1 MIWGTGPA
9 LGLLAFIGYL
19 LGMAGA
25 VLAWRNREDF
35 SIWVQDEISIFRRN
49 FSRYTPVGPF
59 YCRRE
64 ESRFNALPASF
75 LHSLKRFPHSRVN
88 GAAVL
93 LLVGV
98 LLFFLDFYI

>member
-1 MIWGTGPA
+1 MNWGAGPA
-9 LGLLAFIGYL
+9 LGLLAFFGYL
-19 LGMAGA
+19 LCMAGA
-25 VLAWRNREDF
+25 VLVWRNREDL

-49 FSRYTPVGPF
+49 FSRYIPVGPF

-75 LHSLKRFPHSRVN
+75 LHSLRRFPKSRVN

-93 LLVGV
+93 LFVGA

>member
-1 MIWGTGPA
+1 MNWGTGPA
-9 LGLLAFIGYL
+9 LGLLAFFGYVL
-19 LGMAGA
+19 CMAGA
-25 VLAWRNREDF
+25 VLGWRNRENF
-35 SIWVQDEISIFRRN
+35 LVWVEDEISIFRRN

-64 ESRFNALPASF
+64 ESRLSALPASF
-75 LHSLKRFPHSRVN
+75 LHSLKRFPQSRFN

-93 LLVGV
+93 LLVGA